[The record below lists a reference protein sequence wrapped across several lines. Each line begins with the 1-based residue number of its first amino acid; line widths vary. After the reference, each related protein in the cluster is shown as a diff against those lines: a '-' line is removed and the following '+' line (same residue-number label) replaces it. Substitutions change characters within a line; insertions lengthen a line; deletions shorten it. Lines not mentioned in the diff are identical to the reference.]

1 MAKKPPAA
9 TPADDFDD
17 ENEVDNK
24 RTRDSYS
31 KHRKRQASKAKEES
45 TEARDIG
52 PIPAIVNPKRRESCR
67 LNLKKYLLTYFP
79 ESFPLPFSEDHERI
93 IKDIEKRALEGG
105 LKAIAMPR
113 GSGKT
118 TILLRAMLWVL
129 SYGHRRFGVLVEADE
144 GAAEESLDVIKI
156 EWETNPLLLEDFPEI
171 AYPIRCLEGIT
182 QRGNAQTTNG
192 KRTLLGWKRKEL
204 VFPTVDGS
212 VASGAVIRVTGILG
226 RVRGMQKLTA
236 DGKTQRPDFTLV
248 NDPQTDTSASS
259 DAECAKREKVIGGA
273 ILGLA
278 GPGKRIAGFAAV
290 TVIREGDAAD
300 RMLNNK
306 LMPKWHGDR
315 CKLVYEWPTN
325 NDLWDKYF
333 DIRSEEISE
342 GNDEHP
348 KATRHYK
355 INRKEMD
362 AGSRVGWPHRKF
374 PHELSA
380 IQHAMN
386 LRFDNPDTF
395 DAEYQNE
402 PKSAVVA
409 VDGMHCLTSDE
420 FCLRI
425 LPTHRKGELPDWVE
439 HVTLGCDVQGSSLWW
454 VVTGIGSD
462 FSGLVVDY
470 GIWPD
475 PGIDYITLSEI
486 DRTIIRATGIRSP
499 NESLLAALNKLRD
512 ERLAVTYTRDDGTQL
527 RPEIMVVDAG
537 YQSEV
542 VYRFSQQH
550 QHVVPSHGKGVTA
563 RQRPWAHEKK
573 KAGERMGFGWRMPPT
588 RGTRAPRYAL
598 IDTNTWKTSMAE
610 RWTTDAGEPGA
621 WWLYRAAPLRHR
633 MIADNLSAEYPTK
646 TSGHGRELFEW
657 AIRPG
662 RDNHLLDATILAAVG
677 GSLLGVKVPGESDR
691 VVKRRKISMS
701 DRQSSQSSESRE
713 QDAFRAMGSKAANDR
728 FEAVMEA
735 VSKPTGKLS
744 LAEMRALKR
753 KGGR

>member
-1 MAKKPPAA
+1 MSKKRPPAEA
-9 TPADDFDD
+9 PEEPEDDD
-17 ENEVDNK
+17 NESK
-24 RTRDSYS
+24 RPQDSYG
-31 KHRKRQASKAKEES
+31 KHRKRQASRAKEES

-52 PIPAIVNPKRRESCR
+52 PIPAIVNPKRREACR
-67 LNLKKYLLTYFP
+67 LDLKKYLLTYFK

-93 IKDIEKRALEGG
+93 LKDIQRKAIEGG
-105 LKAIAMPR
+105 LKVIAMPR

-129 SYGHRRFGVLVEADE
+129 SYGHQPFGVLVEADE
-144 GAAEESLDVIKI
+144 GAAEESLDVIKV

-171 AYPIRCLEGIT
+171 AFPIRCLEGIT
-182 QRGNAQTTNG
+182 QRGNAQTTQG
-192 KRTLLGWKRKEL
+192 KRTLIGWRRKEL

-212 VASGAVIRVTGILG
+212 VASGAIIRCTGILG
-226 RVRGMQKLTA
+226 RIRGMQKVLS
-236 DGKTQRPDFTLV
+236 DGRTIRPSFVLV
-248 NDPQTDTSASS
+248 NDPQTDTSALS

-273 ILGLA
+273 ILGLG

-315 CKLVYEWPTN
+315 CRLVYEWPT
-325 NDLWDKYF
+325 DTELWAKYF
-333 DIRSEEISE
+333 DLRSEEIAE

-348 KATRHYK
+348 KANKFYRA
-355 INRKEMD
+355 NRVAMD
-362 AGSRVGWPHRKF
+362 AGSKVGWPHRKF
-374 PHELSA
+374 PHEISA
-380 IQHAMN
+380 IQHAMD

-402 PKSAVVA
+402 PKKSIVA
-409 VDGMHCLTSDE
+409 IDGIRCLTSDE

-425 LPTHRKGELPDWVE
+425 LPTHRRGEIPDWSE
-439 HVTLGCDVQGSSLWW
+439 HITLGVDVQGSSLWW
-454 VVTGIGSD
+454 TVSAVGAD
-462 FSGLVVDY
+462 FSGIVVDY

-486 DRTIIRATGIRSP
+486 DRTIIRATGIRSST
-499 NESLLAALNKLRD
+499 ESLLVALNKLRE

-537 YQSEV
+537 FQSEV
-542 VYRFSQQH
+542 VYRFSQMH

-563 RQRPWAHEKK
+563 RQRPWNQEKK

-588 RGTRAPRYAL
+588 RGTRAPRYCL
-598 IDTNTWKTSMAE
+598 VDTNTWKSAMMD
-610 RWTTDAGEPGA
+610 RWTTEAGEPGA

-646 TSGHGRELFEW
+646 TQGHGRELFEW
-657 AIRPG
+657 GVRPG
-662 RDNHLLDATILAAVG
+662 RDNHLLDSTILSAVG
-677 GSLLGVKVPGESDR
+677 ASILGVKVPGESDR
-691 VVKRRKISMS
+691 VVRRRKISMS
-701 DRQSSQSSESRE
+701 ERSQSDRSSPVASQDPSPVE
-713 QDAFRAMGSKAANDR
+713 QRV
-728 FEAVMEA
+728 EAVERIA
-735 VSKPTGKLS
+735 KQPHDGKRS
-744 LAEMRALKR
+744 LAELRALR
-753 KGGR
+753 RRQSAN

>member
-1 MAKKPPAA
+1 MSKKRPPAA
-9 TPADDFDD
+9 APEEPEDDD
-17 ENEVDNK
+17 NES
-24 RTRDSYS
+24 TRPQDSYG
-31 KHRKRQASKAKEES
+31 KHRKRQASRAKEES

-52 PIPAIVNPKRRESCR
+52 PIPAIVNPKRRAACR
-67 LNLKKYLLTYFP
+67 LDLKKYLLTYFK

-93 IKDIEKRALEGG
+93 LKDIQQRAIEGG

-129 SYGHRRFGVLVEADE
+129 SYGHQRFGVLVEADE

-182 QRGNAQTTNG
+182 QRGNAQTTGG
-192 KRTLLGWKRKEL
+192 KRTLIGWRRKEL

-212 VASGAVIRVTGILG
+212 IASGAIIRCTGILG
-226 RVRGMQKLTA
+226 RVRGMQKVLA
-236 DGKTQRPDFTLV
+236 DGKTIRPGFVLV
-248 NDPQTDTSASS
+248 NDPQTDTSATS
-259 DAECAKREKVIGGA
+259 DLECAKREKVIGGA
-273 ILGLA
+273 ILGLG

-315 CKLVYEWPTN
+315 CRLVYEWPT
-325 NDLWDKYF
+325 DTELWAKYF
-333 DIRSEEISE
+333 DIRSEEIAE

-348 KATRHYK
+348 KANKFYK
-355 INRKEMD
+355 ANRPAMD
-362 AGSRVGWPHRKF
+362 AGSKCGWEHRKF
-374 PHELSA
+374 PHEISA

-402 PKSAVVA
+402 PKKSIVA
-409 VDGMHCLTSDE
+409 VDGIRCLTSDE

-425 LPTHRKGELPDWVE
+425 LPTHRRGEIPDWVE
-439 HVTLGCDVQGSSLWW
+439 HITVGVDVQGSSLWW
-454 VVTGIGSD
+454 TVSGIGSD

-486 DRTIIRATGIRSP
+486 DRTIIRATGIRSST
-499 NESLLAALNKLRD
+499 ESLLVALNKLHE

-542 VYRFSQQH
+542 VYRFSQIH
-550 QHVVPSHGKGVTA
+550 QHVIPSHGKGVTA
-563 RQRPWAHEKK
+563 RQRPWAMEKK

-588 RGTRAPRYAL
+588 RGTRAPRYCL
-598 IDTNTWKTSMAE
+598 IDTNTWKTAMSE

-633 MIADNLSAEYPTK
+633 MVADNLSAEYPTK
-646 TSGHGRELFEW
+646 TQGHGRELFEW
-657 AIRPG
+657 AARPG
-662 RDNHLLDATILAAVG
+662 RDNHLLDSTILSAVG
-677 GSLLGVKVPGESDR
+677 ASILGVKVPGEADR
-691 VVKRRKISMS
+691 VVRRRKISMS
-701 DRQSSQSSESRE
+701 DRSQSNRPDPVPSQDPSPVE
-713 QDAFRAMGSKAANDR
+713 QRV
-728 FEAVMEA
+728 EAVERIA
-735 VSKPTGKLS
+735 KQPQDGKMT
-744 LAEMRALKR
+744 LAELRALR
-753 KGGR
+753 RRQSPN

>member
-1 MAKKPPAA
+1 MAKKRPPAA
-9 TPADDFDD
+9 AAPEDPEDDD
-17 ENEVDNK
+17 NESK
-24 RTRDSYS
+24 RPQDSYG

-52 PIPAIVNPKRRESCR
+52 PIPAIVNAKRRKSCR
-67 LNLKKYLLTYFP
+67 LNLKKYLLTYFK
-79 ESFPLPFSEDHERI
+79 EAFPLPFSEDHERI
-93 IKDIEKRALEGG
+93 LKDIEERAINGG
-105 LKAIAMPR
+105 LKCIAMPR

-129 SYGHRRFGVLVEADE
+129 SYGHQPFGVLVEADE
-144 GAAEESLDVIKI
+144 GAAEESLDAIKI

-182 QRGNAQTTNG
+182 QRGNAQTTQG
-192 KRTLLGWKRKEL
+192 KRTLIGWRRKEL
-204 VFPTVDGS
+204 IFPTIEGS
-212 VASGAVIRVTGILG
+212 QASGAIIRCSGILG
-226 RVRGMQKLTA
+226 RVRGMQKVLA
-236 DGKTQRPDFTLV
+236 DGKTIRPGFVLV
-248 NDPQTDTSASS
+248 NDPQTDTSALS

-300 RMLNNK
+300 RMLNQK

-315 CKLVYEWPTN
+315 CRLVYEWPTESEFWN
-325 NDLWDKYF
+325 KYF
-333 DIRSEEISE
+333 DIRSEEIAE

-348 KATRHYK
+348 KANRYYK
-355 INRKEMD
+355 TNRVAMD
-362 AGSRVGWPHRKF
+362 AGSKVGWSHRRY
-374 PHELSA
+374 PHEISA

-402 PKSAVVA
+402 PKKSIVA
-409 VDGMHCLTSDE
+409 VDGIRCLTSDE

-425 LPTHRKGELPDWVE
+425 LPTHRRGEIPDWVE
-439 HVTLGCDVQGSSLWW
+439 HITLGVDVQGSSLWW
-454 VVTGIGSD
+454 TVSGVGAD

-470 GIWPD
+470 GIWPE
-475 PGIDYITLSEI
+475 PGIDYLTLSDIE
-486 DRTIIRATGIRSP
+486 RTIIRATGIRSST
-499 NESLLAALNKLRD
+499 ESLLVALNKLRE

-537 YQSEV
+537 FQSEV

-563 RQRPWAHEKK
+563 RQRPWNQEKK

-588 RGTRAPRYAL
+588 RGTRAPRYCL
-598 IDTNTWKTSMAE
+598 VDTNTWKTAMMD
-610 RWTTDAGEPGA
+610 RWTTEAGEAGA

-633 MIADNLSAEYPTK
+633 MVADNLSAEYPTK
-646 TSGHGRELFEW
+646 TQGHGRELFEW
-657 AIRPG
+657 GVRPG
-662 RDNHLLDATILAAVG
+662 RDNHFLDAMILSAVG
-677 GSLLGVKVPGESDR
+677 ASILGVQVPGEADR
-691 VVKRRKISMS
+691 VVRRRKISMS
-701 DRQSSQSSESRE
+701 DRAQSDRSDSTPSRE
-713 QDAFRAMGSKAANDR
+713 PSPVEQRV
-728 FEAVMEA
+728 EAVERIA
-735 VSKPTGKLS
+735 KQPHDGKMT
-744 LAEMRALKR
+744 LAELRALRR
-753 KGGR
+753 KSG